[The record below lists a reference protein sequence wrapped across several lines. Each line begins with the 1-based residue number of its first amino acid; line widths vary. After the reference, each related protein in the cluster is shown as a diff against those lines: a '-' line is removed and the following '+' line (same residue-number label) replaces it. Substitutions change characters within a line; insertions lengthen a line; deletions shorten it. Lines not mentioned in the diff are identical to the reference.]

1 MQCNAMPSGFGIT
14 LACNA
19 AHRHITQKSME
30 QKLLIKPE
38 TVSKQMKHKLPTIA
52 NQT

>member
-1 MQCNAMPSGFGIT
+1 
-14 LACNA
+14 
-19 AHRHITQKSME
+19 ME

-52 NQT
+52 NQTWDHSLSKTHKSDSITASNT